1 MLPRTIL
8 SIPILAASATLAFGQ
23 FAGFVNKGLVGVGRV
38 PAATFDK
45 AGDGRQ
51 DTLGGFSAMAIDT
64 NSLVYTAGRISG
76 RIVGLPDRGFGDGAT
91 DFRPRLEMYDFVIS
105 PYYGESPVAQ
115 QQITFTN
122 TATVLFRYGS
132 EGLPYTGFDAANTN
146 APVVPQSPAG
156 SIGGGRRS
164 LDAEGLVLTAD
175 GGYWVS
181 DEYGPAI
188 FRFNSEARLMETILP
203 PAALLPTQGSFPG
216 RLNFT
221 GNSAPTS
228 GRRNNRG
235 LEGLSLTPDGKRLVA
250 FLQSPTI
257 QDGGAGGLGRNTRI
271 LQLDADSTSATY
283 GKVVAEHVYQLTL
296 NGNTTTNNH
305 TPVSEV
311 VALNAS
317 TFLVLERDGI
327 GRGATPG
334 LSPTYKRIVLA
345 STAPASN
352 IAGTAY
358 DLERGAPGQ
367 ISLPN
372 TGTTLPDGI
381 TPIARQDF
389 VDLLDATQLAKF
401 GLNTSTNQDVNSL
414 SEKWEAL
421 SLIPLKDPANPDDY
435 LLLVGNDND
444 FKSDIVYHNGVPVG
458 TNAVQVDI
466 MLLAYR
472 LTLPGVGATRAAN
485 VAPTIAISLPTG
497 TSYAQGAL
505 PLTATVADTDGIVVK
520 VEFFED
526 GVKLGEDTAFPWVW
540 NFNPTVGTHTYRV
553 VATDNSGAVSEA
565 SRSINITAG
574 NIAPTV
580 AITAPTANTTAS
592 APYTI
597 AFRVSSGDIDGSVR
611 SVDYFAGAAKLG
623 TSTNAPFSFS
633 FANAPV
639 GNHVLTAV
647 ATDNLGLTSTS
658 APVNLTV
665 TRAIGGALTLQ
676 VLHASDFEAGIA
688 ALDDA
693 PRFSSVLNALKS
705 AYPSATLV
713 VASGDNYIPGPFFT
727 ASADPAAPFN
737 GIKGR
742 ADVTILNALGI
753 QASCFGNHEFDDNT
767 AQVRSLI
774 LPDTAAG
781 YAGTAF
787 PYLSANLNFAADSSM
802 ASLVTADAQ
811 EASAMKNKVA
821 KSAIITIG
829 GQKIGL
835 VGGTVPELRSISSP
849 GNIGVSQNL
858 LTDIQ
863 ASVDGLIALGVNKV
877 IVMTHLQQFSR
888 EFELASKLR
897 DVDIIVA
904 GGSHSVFAKPSD
916 RLRPEDFVASAYP
929 TRFTS
934 ATGEPV
940 YVVNTGSNYRYVG
953 RLIASFDEAGRLT
966 GFDDRSGAYATD
978 IQGVLD
984 TGNVPPSSNIVDV
997 VTRLANIVDGKD
1009 GNRFG
1014 RTSVYLNGIR
1024 TSVRTE
1030 ETNLGDLTAD
1040 ANLWRARQ
1048 TDPNTAVS
1056 LKNGGGIRD
1065 SIGAVSSSGGFVSL
1079 TPPPANP
1086 RVGKQAG
1093 DVSQLDIEN
1102 SLRFNNTLS
1111 LVTLTAQQLRD
1122 TMEWAVAGSGTPGQF
1137 PQVSGISFSFIPT
1150 NAPMTYVR
1158 DTNGVP
1164 TSISFRGERLR
1175 NLVVIRADDSQDVVV
1190 ENGQIV
1196 GDTNRTFRIVT
1207 LNFMTAGG
1215 DSYFPLSQG
1224 TNRIDLV
1231 PTGTTVGFNTDGS
1244 EQKAL
1249 ADYLRAIEVFREA
1262 DTVAA
1267 DDLRIQNLS
1276 RRGDMVLAPMVR
1288 RIEGPS
1294 PATRLTFRSLPG
1306 RIYAAES
1313 KESLDGT
1320 WVRLPVTTQGT
1331 GTLRELLDNRTPNDQ
1346 RYYRIVVV
1354 Q

>member
-1 MLPRTIL
+1 MRSMLPRTIL

-23 FAGFVNKGLVGVGRV
+23 CAGFVNKGLVGVGRV

-421 SLIPLKDPANPDDY
+421 SLIPLKDPANPEDY

-472 LTLPGVGATRAAN
+472 LTLPGVGMARAAN
-485 VAPTIAISLPTG
+485 VAPTIAISLPSG

-526 GVKLGEDTAFPWVW
+526 GVKLGDDTAFPWVW
-540 NFNPTVGTHTYRV
+540 NFNPTVGAHTYRV
-553 VATDNSGAVSEA
+553 VATDNSGAVAEA
-565 SRSINITAG
+565 SRAVTVTAG
-574 NIAPTV
+574 NLAPTI
-580 AITAPTANTTAS
+580 AITAPTDTT
-592 APYTI
+592 Y
-597 AFRVSSGDIDGSVR
+597 
-611 SVDYFAGAAKLG
+611 
-623 TSTNAPFSFS
+623 
-633 FANAPV
+633 
-639 GNHVLTAV
+639 
-647 ATDNLGLTSTS
+647 
-658 APVNLTV
+658 
-665 TRAIGGALTLQ
+665 
-676 VLHASDFEAGIA
+676 
-688 ALDDA
+688 
-693 PRFSSVLNALKS
+693 
-705 AYPSATLV
+705 
-713 VASGDNYIPGPFFT
+713 
-727 ASADPAAPFN
+727 
-737 GIKGR
+737 
-742 ADVTILNALGI
+742 
-753 QASCFGNHEFDDNT
+753 
-767 AQVRSLI
+767 
-774 LPDTAAG
+774 
-781 YAGTAF
+781 
-787 PYLSANLNFAADSSM
+787 
-802 ASLVTADAQ
+802 
-811 EASAMKNKVA
+811 
-821 KSAIITIG
+821 
-829 GQKIGL
+829 
-835 VGGTVPELRSISSP
+835 
-849 GNIGVSQNL
+849 
-858 LTDIQ
+858 
-863 ASVDGLIALGVNKV
+863 
-877 IVMTHLQQFSR
+877 
-888 EFELASKLR
+888 
-897 DVDIIVA
+897 
-904 GGSHSVFAKPSD
+904 
-916 RLRPEDFVASAYP
+916 
-929 TRFTS
+929 
-934 ATGEPV
+934 
-940 YVVNTGSNYRYVG
+940 
-953 RLIASFDEAGRLT
+953 
-966 GFDDRSGAYATD
+966 
-978 IQGVLD
+978 
-984 TGNVPPSSNIVDV
+984 
-997 VTRLANIVDGKD
+997 
-1009 GNRFG
+1009 
-1014 RTSVYLNGIR
+1014 
-1024 TSVRTE
+1024 
-1030 ETNLGDLTAD
+1030 
-1040 ANLWRARQ
+1040 
-1048 TDPNTAVS
+1048 
-1056 LKNGGGIRD
+1056 
-1065 SIGAVSSSGGFVSL
+1065 
-1079 TPPPANP
+1079 
-1086 RVGKQAG
+1086 
-1093 DVSQLDIEN
+1093 
-1102 SLRFNNTLS
+1102 
-1111 LVTLTAQQLRD
+1111 
-1122 TMEWAVAGSGTPGQF
+1122 WAH
-1137 PQVSGISFSFIPT
+1137 
-1150 NAPMTYVR
+1150 M
-1158 DTNGVP
+1158 
-1164 TSISFRGERLR
+1164 
-1175 NLVVIRADDSQDVVV
+1175 
-1190 ENGQIV
+1190 
-1196 GDTNRTFRIVT
+1196 
-1207 LNFMTAGG
+1207 
-1215 DSYFPLSQG
+1215 
-1224 TNRIDLV
+1224 
-1231 PTGTTVGFNTDGS
+1231 
-1244 EQKAL
+1244 
-1249 ADYLRAIEVFREA
+1249 
-1262 DTVAA
+1262 
-1267 DDLRIQNLS
+1267 
-1276 RRGDMVLAPMVR
+1276 
-1288 RIEGPS
+1288 
-1294 PATRLTFRSLPG
+1294 
-1306 RIYAAES
+1306 
-1313 KESLDGT
+1313 
-1320 WVRLPVTTQGT
+1320 
-1331 GTLRELLDNRTPNDQ
+1331 
-1346 RYYRIVVV
+1346 
-1354 Q
+1354 